1 MKPVAAFWVAATC
14 LPGCPT
20 GNFHCSPLYLPL
32 PLLVKQPPKIDAI
45 DDAYDASGK
54 RRHTHREIAEG
65 ATVHSQR
72 AVGSQ
77 EGEWHVEAVRAEATI
92 WNIFS

>member
-1 MKPVAAFWVAATC
+1 M
-14 LPGCPT
+14 LPAR
-20 GNFHCSPLYLPL
+20 SLLLSL

-77 EGEWHVEAVRAEATI
+77 GEWHVEAVRAEATI
-92 WNIFS
+92 